1 MPDLLTYLARMAD
14 AVIAV
19 DGEQRILLVNRAA
32 EALLGLTARD
42 VLGKLCYDVLR
53 GRDKLGAVVCNRACH
68 AIAQAKRAEQIPTT
82 HLLTPTKAGH
92 ELWLNVSHFALPL
105 IPSGQVAV
113 IHIFRDVSRQVT
125 MEQVVHHFAATLAGL
140 CAPGQADSGRP
151 DLGAQLTHRE
161 RQVLERLAEGLDTP
175 AISAKLSVSRS
186 TVRTHIQHILAKLG
200 VHSRLQAVAL
210 AARRRL
216 L

>member
-1 MPDLLTYLARMAD
+1 MPDLLKHLARMAD

-42 VLGKLCYDVLR
+42 VLGKPCYDVLR

-68 AIAQAKRAEQIPTT
+68 AIAQAKRGEMIPTT
-82 HLLTPTKAGH
+82 DFLTPTKAGH
-92 ELWLNVSHFALPL
+92 QLWLNVSHFTLPL

-113 IHIFRDVSRQVT
+113 IHIFRDMSRQVT
-125 MEQVVHHFAATLAGL
+125 MEQTLHQLAATLARL
-140 CAPGQADSGRP
+140 CAQDGAHSGRP
-151 DLGAQLTHRE
+151 DLGTQLTHRE
-161 RQVLERLAEGLDTP
+161 RQVVELLVEGLDTP
-175 AISAKLSVSRS
+175 VISAKLSVSRS
-186 TVRTHIQHILAKLG
+186 TVRTHIQNILAKLG
-200 VHSRLQAVAL
+200 AHSRLEAVAL
-210 AARRRL
+210 AARRGL